1 MEFDGEYMLIYTNY
15 TYLSDRVPIY
25 TFNEETASDLLN
37 SDETFNLFELLEQ
50 NTELNTSVP
59 LKVNRLG
66 EYKVSVQAFN
76 AYNNIFTNESDKTYT
91 VYSTPINIEKIRAS
105 NNHHAMK
112 ILKLLGVNN
121 NNSNNNSYNNQ
132 NNISNN
138 NPNFIQLPMSLN
150 NNKMNNP
157 GFYMANNNYP
167 NFIPNNMCS
176 RFDFTNNNYPNN
188 NSGINNYYTN
198 NQTCTN
204 FLAARDII
212 KNIFNIKVLDYN
224 IDLNNKDSLKK
235 GLFKIAG
242 SLNIDKKIISSS
254 YINSYNKYLKSK
266 KETIKKNIKK
276 LNSARKKVLIISH
289 SYNTYDDLIGIPII
303 NMLKKEDIEIIYCNQ
318 FDTDKCIKLCER
330 NYKDIYWKYSKE
342 MIGAYEICKNKIDGV
357 ILISTFP
364 CGLDSLANE
373 LLILN
378 LKLPYLNIIIDDV
391 NGNNGIETRIESFID
406 ILKSYS

>member
-1 MEFDGEYMLIYTNY
+1 MSIGIPRALFYYYDTELIINFLKELGINVIISSKTSKKTIEIGSMYASSEMCLSLKNY
-15 TYLSDRVPIY
+15 IGHV
-25 TFNEETASDLLN
+25 
-37 SDETFNLFELLEQ
+37 FELKD
-50 NTELNTSVP
+50 
-59 LKVNRLG
+59 KVD
-66 EYKVSVQAFN
+66 Y
-76 AYNNIFTNESDKTYT
+76 
-91 VYSTPINIEKIRAS
+91 
-105 NNHHAMK
+105 
-112 ILKLLGVNN
+112 IL
-121 NNSNNNSYNNQ
+121 
-132 NNISNN
+132 
-138 NPNFIQLPMSLN
+138 
-150 NNKMNNP
+150 
-157 GFYMANNNYP
+157 
-167 NFIPNNMCS
+167 IP
-176 RFDFTNNNYPNN
+176 RID
-188 NSGINNYYTN
+188 NYYTN

-303 NMLKKEDIEIIYCNQ
+303 NMLKKEDIEIIYCDQ